1 MRALLQRK
9 GMIPPSQLWFSQVTE
24 KFTGVVE
31 AVLIECSGPIE
42 NACMLSCLSHVR
54 LFVTP

>member
-42 NACMLSCLSHVR
+42 NACMLSCLSHV
-54 LFVTP
+54 